1 MTSHIG
7 IDLGTT
13 NSLAGWIKDGKLRL
27 IKFGS
32 SNMLK
37 SVLYFDGEQLLVGE
51 NAKKKGISK
60 PKNMIRSSKT
70 WMGDYEKSWTLSGKT
85 FSPTDVA
92 AEILSALREKIS
104 KKLKLERDDSIEAV
118 ITVPAYFTSNQIDET
133 KKAGE
138 RAGLVVK
145 KIVTEPVAAAV
156 AYGMNIQGDEKLL
169 VIDLGG
175 GTFDVSILQ
184 AENSEKLYKTLAL
197 DGDKHLGGDNY
208 DEILYKELCRRF
220 ESVCGIDF
228 SSLETYRAAGLNDE
242 DDYYTISARLM
253 EEAENAKIALTENE
267 SYDVFQINLVYY
279 KGGYKSLETSISRE
293 EFEKLSFH
301 LSDKIEKTIKKTLES
316 AKLTASTI
324 DRIILVGGSA
334 YMPKIRQIVKKIFGK
349 SPYSDQDLSTLVVK
363 GAAILAEPGGL
374 EIRVND
380 IISHSLGIEVY
391 GDGKTAHLRRLL
403 LKNAV
408 YPCSAE
414 DIFTTVSDNQEEVSI
429 NVWEGEAEHDAEL
442 NEFYGGFVLDKIEKA
457 KAGVPQ
463 IRVRFDFDASRILT
477 VTGEDL
483 KTGSKKVVQVQKGV
497 RLDTS
502 FNVDI
507 IFTIDTTGSMSSYI
521 AGVKD
526 TCKQFA
532 SILQSSNVN
541 YRLALVGFGDELIGE
556 MPSIYNFTES
566 VNTFKDNVTNC
577 PETGGGDEPESQFDA
592 IIKSAALFNVES
604 NAKRIIILITDA
616 SAHGKDTS
624 GLGKYSTKDVMQ
636 AIDDRNIIVY
646 SITPE
651 INYYK
656 EFAKR
661 NGGNYF
667 QIQDYSKIITELQN
681 IATAITGLRKA

>member
-1 MTSHIG
+1 MTHHIG

-37 SVLYFDGEQLLVGE
+37 SVLYFDGEHLLVGE

-60 PKNMIRSSKT
+60 PQNVIRSSKT
-70 WMGDYEKSWTLSGKT
+70 WMGDYEKSWTLSGRT

-92 AEILSALREKIS
+92 AEILSELRKKIANE
-104 KKLKLERDDSIEAV
+104 LKLESDDSIEAV

-138 RAGLVVK
+138 CAGLIVK
-145 KIVTEPVAAAV
+145 KIITEPVAAAV

-184 AENSEKLYKTLAL
+184 ADNSEKLYKTLAL
-197 DGDKHLGGDNY
+197 DGDKHLGGDDY
-208 DEILYKELCRRF
+208 DQILYKELCRRF

-253 EEAENAKIALTENE
+253 KEAENAKIALTENE
-267 SYDVFQINLVYY
+267 SCDVFQDNLVYY
-279 KGGYKSLETSISRE
+279 KGGYKSLETNISRE
-293 EFEKLSFH
+293 DFERLSLH

-324 DRIILVGGSA
+324 DRIILVGGSS

-349 SPYSDQDLSTLVVK
+349 SSYSDQDLSTLVVK

-414 DIFTTVSDNQEEVSI
+414 DIFTTVSDNQDEVSI
-429 NVWEGEAEHDAEL
+429 NVWEGEAEHDVEL

-463 IRVRFDFDASRILT
+463 IRVHFDFDASRILT
-477 VTGEDL
+477 VTAEDL

-497 RLDTS
+497 RLES
-502 FNVDI
+502 EKSMP
-507 IFTIDTTGSMSSYI
+507 IDFALLIDNSGSMRGREMLLAKDACEKLVTQIINLDVHRLGLISFGYEVLTVCKLSQKKSELISAVRGIEASGGTPMGQAIHSGIDMLRVSSNEKVI
-521 AGVKD
+521 LIVTDGAPDNQKNTMTAAQEAKSKGIKVITIGVGGGVNSS
-526 TCKQFA
+526 F
-532 SILQSSNVN
+532 LQSIASSRKDYHYVDNMEGLADTFATVVN
-541 YRLALVGFGDELIGE
+541 GLTY
-556 MPSIYNFTES
+556 
-566 VNTFKDNVTNC
+566 
-577 PETGGGDEPESQFDA
+577 
-592 IIKSAALFNVES
+592 
-604 NAKRIIILITDA
+604 KR
-616 SAHGKDTS
+616 
-624 GLGKYSTKDVMQ
+624 
-636 AIDDRNIIVY
+636 
-646 SITPE
+646 
-651 INYYK
+651 
-656 EFAKR
+656 
-661 NGGNYF
+661 
-667 QIQDYSKIITELQN
+667 
-681 IATAITGLRKA
+681 